1 MEFIKNTIRKALNEN
16 ISKREF
22 NEMKDFFKN
31 GGVLQNDAAGYHIFI
46 RKDGQRVFELNGDYK
61 FFKDEDAFIRAAIRT
76 FKRGY

>member
-1 MEFIKNTIRKALNEN
+1 MEFIKNTIKEFLNEN

-22 NEMKDFFKN
+22 DEMKDYFKN

-46 RKDGQRVFELNGDYK
+46 RKDGQRVFELNGNYK

>member
-1 MEFIKNTIRKALNEN
+1 MEFIKKTIKGFLNEN

-22 NEMKDFFKN
+22 DEMKDFFKN
-31 GGVLQNDAAGYHIFI
+31 GGVLQNDVAGYHIFI
-46 RKDGQRVFELNGDYK
+46 RKDGQRVFELNGNYK